1 MYVRAYKAKHFH
13 YWVETW
19 CRCLFTPWIFSSAL
33 RFKYCFI
40 CRQVAVCP
48 QFNEGEYIFSA
59 PHSVNYPSPTES
71 RPSLN
76 RFWDVDMVA
85 QYVANVSFHL
95 PIGMTY
101 CGTGN
106 NAELEPAINRK
117 TSILVLKI
125 SNWINL
131 IYLISGLFNDYF
143 YKKKL

>member
-1 MYVRAYKAKHFH
+1 
-13 YWVETW
+13 
-19 CRCLFTPWIFSSAL
+19 
-33 RFKYCFI
+33 
-40 CRQVAVCP
+40 
-48 QFNEGEYIFSA
+48 
-59 PHSVNYPSPTES
+59 
-71 RPSLN
+71 
-76 RFWDVDMVA
+76 MVA